1 MISHAEGHVYLLIE
15 DRTVFLNVFAHKHC
29 ESLKGAAGGGG
40 SWGGRWG
47 LGGRAG
53 LRALL

>member
-1 MISHAEGHVYLLIE
+1 MISHAGGHVYLLIE
-15 DRTVFLNVFAHKHC
+15 DRTVFLNLFAHTRC

-40 SWGGRWG
+40 GGG

-53 LRALL
+53 LRELL

>member
-15 DRTVFLNVFAHKHC
+15 DRTVFLNVFAHTRC
-29 ESLKGAAGGGG
+29 ESLKGQRGGGG
-40 SWGGRWG
+40 G